1 MSACP
6 RLRMGVLVAN
16 LLSPAEQQESG
27 KCGLISPMQVSSLT
41 SKKYDEAARVSEQLM
56 DAMRN
61 ATQNVGVDCS
71 KELGR
76 TDARIVY
83 HLLGIGAKSADRR
96 AFTTLDEIATQF
108 ADGIAKLSGKPN
120 GQSFYNNEL
129 RKAMKA
135 IGPKLQT
142 PIAEKKAKTKAAAA
156 AVSSDATPATETLAE
171 AKSRAFQVRK
181 WGFNVDV
188 CIADRKRKSQCGND
202 ELPVFKIVKMTESAA
217 VCVQINGPKGEDGSD
232 KNVGTIGRSDQKMG
246 DG

>member
-76 TDARIVY
+76 TDARIVS

-142 PIAEKKAKTKAAAA
+142 PIAEKKRRLKPLKRLCRRMRRLPRRLLLKQRVGHFKCASGVLTWMCA
-156 AVSSDATPATETLAE
+156 SQIGNG
-171 AKSRAFQVRK
+171 SR
-181 WGFNVDV
+181 
-188 CIADRKRKSQCGND
+188 
-202 ELPVFKIVKMTESAA
+202 
-217 VCVQINGPKGEDGSD
+217 
-232 KNVGTIGRSDQKMG
+232 NVGTTNCQCSRL
-246 DG
+246 